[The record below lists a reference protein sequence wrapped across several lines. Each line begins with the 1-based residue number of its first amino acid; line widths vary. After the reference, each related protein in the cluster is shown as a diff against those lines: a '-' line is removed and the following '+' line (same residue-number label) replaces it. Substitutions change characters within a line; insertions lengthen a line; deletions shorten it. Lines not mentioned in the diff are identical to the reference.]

1 MNCTLKDLL
10 NVLDAKTNICIFKST
25 KEVYYCGLVYEA
37 LCELKEYKVMNRK
50 VESMNLSLGNVNVLL
65 SERY

>member
-10 NVLDAKTNICIFKST
+10 NVLDAKANICIFKNVE
-25 KEVYYCGLVYEA
+25 EVYYCGLVYEA
-37 LCELKEYKVMNRK
+37 LCGLKEDKVMNRE